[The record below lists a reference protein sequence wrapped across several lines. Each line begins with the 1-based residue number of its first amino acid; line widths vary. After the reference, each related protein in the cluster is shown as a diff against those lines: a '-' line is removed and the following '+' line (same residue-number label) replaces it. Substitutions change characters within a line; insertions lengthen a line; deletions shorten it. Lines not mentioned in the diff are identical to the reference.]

1 MELSLLFLF
10 LILFA
15 IAVVFITILF
25 NKLGEDFNSFLEAKF
40 PNVEE

>member
-1 MELSLLFLF
+1 MEVSLFFLF
-10 LILFA
+10 IVLFA